1 MERVMTKIVVTGL
14 GALTPIGNSVSEYWT
29 NLLAGVN
36 GARRA
41 ESFDPEDMPF
51 QIACEVKGF
60 NPEEFLDRKTVR
72 RTARPTHMAV
82 AVAREALADS
92 RLEITDENR
101 ERVGVVMN
109 TGAGGIVEV
118 IRAGTQL
125 KTKGWKKVTPMLV
138 PTSMSNAVSCLVSIA
153 TGAQGPVIT
162 GTAACASGS
171 YAILEAFH
179 ILQRGEADALIAGG
193 CESALELSII
203 SSFGRMGTL
212 SHDTEPKQA
221 SKPFSFDRD
230 GFAPSEGSAALVMET
245 EEGAKAR
252 GAQVYA
258 EVLGGYLTGDAYHI
272 TAPDAVG
279 RGAARAMQETLR
291 TTGLAP
297 SDVDVIFAH
306 GTGTVLNDKT
316 ECLAIHQVF
325 GNLANQI
332 PVTSVKSM
340 IGHSLGAAGAHSA
353 VAAIKSL
360 TTGEIPPTISYCPDP
375 EIDLNVVG
383 NVRRRADLKVALV
396 NAFGFGGQN
405 AVLAFRRPDSW

>member
-1 MERVMTKIVVTGL
+1 MTRIVVTGM
-14 GALTPIGNSVSEYWT
+14 GALTPIGNTVDEYWT
-29 NLLAGVN
+29 SLLAGVN

-41 ESFDPEDMPF
+41 ECFDPEDMPF
-51 QIACEVKGF
+51 QVACEVRGF
-60 NPEEFLDRKTVR
+60 NPEQFLDRKTVR

-82 AVAREALADS
+82 AVAREALDDS
-92 RLEITDENR
+92 QLEIADANR

-118 IRAGTQL
+118 IRAGTEL
-125 KTKGWKKVTPMLV
+125 KSRGWKKVTPMLV

-179 ILQRGEADALIAGG
+179 ILRRGEADAIIAGG
-193 CESALELSII
+193 CEAALELSII

-212 SHDTEPKQA
+212 SHDMEPQQA
-221 SKPFSFDRD
+221 SKPFSHDRD
-230 GFAPSEGSAALVMET
+230 GFAPSEGSAALVMES
-245 EEGAKAR
+245 EETARAR
-252 GAQVYA
+252 GATIYA

-272 TAPDAVG
+272 TAPDAAG
-279 RGAARAMQETLR
+279 RGAARAMRETLR
-291 TTGLAP
+291 TTGLSPAE
-297 SDVDVIFAH
+297 VDVIFAH

-325 GNLANQI
+325 GEWANQV

-360 TTGEIPPTISYCPDP
+360 VTGDIPPTISYCPDP

-383 NVRRRADLKVALV
+383 NVRQSADLNVAMV

-405 AVLAFRRPDSW
+405 AVLAFRRWDA